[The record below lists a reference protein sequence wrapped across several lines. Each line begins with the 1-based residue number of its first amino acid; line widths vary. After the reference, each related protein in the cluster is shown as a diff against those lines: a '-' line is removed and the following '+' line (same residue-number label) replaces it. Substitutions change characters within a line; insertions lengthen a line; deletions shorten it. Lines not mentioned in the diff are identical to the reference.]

1 MTSTPLAP
9 PASTLRVGL
18 LVGAVALTAFNLRTG
33 VTGFSPLA
41 DRIGDDLGFGAP
53 VIGAIGT
60 VVTACFAIFGLVS
73 PSVARWIGLERA
85 MVLALVVSTLGTLLR
100 SISSSTE
107 LLIGSSVLL
116 FAGIGMANVLTIPLI
131 KRWFPA
137 RLGTLSSVYAVLL
150 QVGQVVAPIVSVAV
164 AESLGWRWALA
175 IWAFPLAIAAAMWA
189 VPALAGRGAPAGSTA
204 APQRLDAATRR
215 RYWRTPTVRGLILL
229 FSMTA
234 LHTYTI
240 VTWLP
245 NIAIDAGLGEG
256 GGGALLA
263 FFSVFGIAAGFVVP
277 GLTLRMRNPIGVVVG
292 CAALLGVGYIL
303 LAIDP
308 TTFAWTATAALGL
321 GVSTF
326 PLCLALVHRRS
337 TTPEGGTF
345 LSGAMQGIGYGVA
358 CIGPLCVGWVL
369 TATGSWLPVYVW
381 LVATLAVT
389 VYGGVLACR
398 PGSVEADA
406 AERA

>member
-1 MTSTPLAP
+1 MTTTPLAP
-9 PASTLRVGL
+9 TASPLRVGL

-41 DRIGDDLGFGAP
+41 DRIGEELGFGAP

-60 VVTACFAIFGLVS
+60 IVTACFAFFGLVA
-73 PSVARWIGLERA
+73 PTVARWIGLERA

-100 SISSSTE
+100 SASPSTG
-107 LLIGSSVLL
+107 LLLASSVLL

-131 KRWFPA
+131 KSWFPSK
-137 RLGTLSSVYAVLL
+137 LGTLSTVYAVLL
-150 QVGQVVAPIVSVAV
+150 QVGQVIAPIVSVAV
-164 AESLGWRWALA
+164 AESLGWRWSLA
-175 IWAFPLAIAAAMWA
+175 IWAIPLALAAALWV
-189 VPALAGRGAPAGSTA
+189 VPAASSTGTGTRA
-204 APQRLDAATRR
+204 APHRLDAATRR
-215 RYWRTPTVRGLILL
+215 RYWSTPTVRGLIIL

-245 NIAIDAGLGEG
+245 NIAIDAGLGESAG
-256 GGGALLA
+256 AALLA
-263 FFSVFGIAAGFVVP
+263 FFSVFGIAAGFVIP
-277 GLTLRMRNPIGVVVG
+277 GLTLRMANPRWVVVA
-292 CAALLGVGYIL
+292 CAALLACGYLL
-303 LAIDP
+303 LAVDA
-308 TTFAWTATAALGL
+308 TANAWIATAALGL

-345 LSGAMQGIGYGVA
+345 LSGSMQGVGYGVA

-369 TATGSWLPVYVW
+369 TATGSWIPVYVG
-381 LVATLAVT
+381 LIATLALT
-389 VYGGVLACR
+389 VYGAVLACR

-406 AERA
+406 AAGR

>member
-1 MTSTPLAP
+1 M
-9 PASTLRVGL
+9 
-18 LVGAVALTAFNLRTG
+18 VGAVALTAFNLRTG

-53 VIGAIGT
+53 TIGAIGT
-60 VVTACFAIFGLVS
+60 IVTACFAVFGLVS
-73 PSVARWIGLERA
+73 PAVARRIGLERA

-100 SISSSTE
+100 SASSSTE
-107 LLIGSSVLL
+107 FLIGSSVLL

-131 KRWFPA
+131 KHWFPA
-137 RLGTLSSVYAVLL
+137 KLGTLSSVYAVLL
-150 QVGQVVAPIVSVAV
+150 QVGQVVAPVVSVAV
-164 AESLGWRWALA
+164 AETLGWRWALA
-175 IWAFPLAIAAAMWA
+175 IWAAPLAIAAALWA
-189 VPALAGRGAPAGSTA
+189 VPAIAGRAVTGRAVAGHASAGSTA
-204 APQRLDAATRR
+204 VAQRLDATTRR
-215 RYWRTPTVRGLILL
+215 RYWRTRPVRGLILL

-256 GGGALLA
+256 GGAALLA
-263 FFSVFGIAAGFVVP
+263 FFSAFGIAAGFVIP
-277 GLTLRMRNPIGVVVG
+277 GLTLRMRNPLSVVVG
-292 CAALLGVGYIL
+292 CAVLLACGYLL
-303 LAIDP
+303 LAIDASA
-308 TTFAWTATAALGL
+308 FAWLATAALGL

-369 TATGSWLPVYVW
+369 TATGSWLPVYVV
-381 LVATLAVT
+381 LIATLAIT
-389 VYGGVLACR
+389 VHGGALAGR
-398 PGSVEADA
+398 PGSVEAEA
-406 AERA
+406 SGRA

>member
-1 MTSTPLAP
+1 MTSTSLAP
-9 PASTLRVGL
+9 PATPLRVWL
-18 LVGAVALTAFNLRTG
+18 IVGAVALTAFNLRTG

-41 DRIGDDLGFGAP
+41 DRIGDELGFGAP
-53 VIGAIGT
+53 TIGAIGT
-60 VVTACFAIFGLVS
+60 IVTACFAVFGLVS
-73 PSVARWIGLERA
+73 PAVARRIGLERA

-100 SISSSTE
+100 SASSSTE
-107 LLIGSSVLL
+107 FLIGSSVLL

-137 RLGTLSSVYAVLL
+137 KLGTLSSVYAVLL
-150 QVGQVVAPIVSVAV
+150 QVGQVVAPVVSVAV
-164 AESLGWRWALA
+164 AETLGWRWALA
-175 IWAFPLAIAAAMWA
+175 IWAAPLATAAALWA
-189 VPALAGRGAPAGSTA
+189 IPAIRGDTSAGSAA
-204 APQRLDAATRR
+204 APSRLDAVTRR
-215 RYWRTPTVRGLILL
+215 RFWRTRPVRGLILL

-256 GGGALLA
+256 GGAALLA
-263 FFSVFGIAAGFVVP
+263 FFSAFGIAAGFVVP
-277 GLTLRMRNPIGVVVG
+277 GLTLRMRNPLSVAVG
-292 CAALLGVGYIL
+292 CAALLACGYLL
-303 LAIDP
+303 LAVDA
-308 TTFAWTATAALGL
+308 TAFAWLATAALGL

-369 TATGSWLPVYVW
+369 TATGSWLPVYVG
-381 LVATLAVT
+381 LIATLAIT
-389 VYGGVLACR
+389 VYGGALASR
-398 PGSVEADA
+398 PGTVEAEA
-406 AERA
+406 SGRA

>member
-1 MTSTPLAP
+1 MTSTPLAQT
-9 PASTLRVGL
+9 ASPMRVGL

-41 DRIGDDLGFGAP
+41 DRIGEDLGFGAP

-60 VVTACFAIFGLVS
+60 IVTACFAVFGLVT
-73 PSVARWIGLERA
+73 PAIARRIGLERA
-85 MVLALVVSTLGTLLR
+85 MVLALAVSTLGTVLR
-100 SISSSTE
+100 SLSPSTG
-107 LLIGSSVLL
+107 LLLASSVLL

-131 KRWFPA
+131 KSWFPA

-164 AESLGWRWALA
+164 AGPLGWRWALA
-175 IWAFPLAIAAAMWA
+175 IWAIPLVLAAALW
-189 VPALAGRGAPAGSTA
+189 VPAIGAARADARA
-204 APQRLDAATRR
+204 AQQRLDATTRR
-215 RYWRTPTVRGLILL
+215 RYWSTPTVRGLIIL

-245 NIAIDAGLGEG
+245 NIAIAAGLGEG
-256 GGGALLA
+256 AGAALLA

-277 GLTLRMRNPIGVVVG
+277 GLTLRMANPLGVVIA
-292 CAALLGVGYIL
+292 CAALLAIGYGL
-303 LAIDP
+303 LAVDP
-308 TTFAWTATAALGL
+308 TAYAWAATAALGL

-345 LSGAMQGIGYGVA
+345 LSGSMQGVGYGVA
-358 CIGPLCVGWVL
+358 CVGPLCVGWVL
-369 TATGSWLPVYVW
+369 TLTGGWTPVY
-381 LVATLAVT
+381 LGLIATLALT

-406 AERA
+406 AARS

>member
-9 PASTLRVGL
+9 PAPTLRVGL

-41 DRIGDDLGFGAP
+41 DRIGEALGFGAP
-53 VIGAIGT
+53 VIGTIGT
-60 VVTACFAIFGLVS
+60 VVTACFAVFGLVS

-100 SISSSTE
+100 SASSSTGF
-107 LLIGSSVLL
+107 LIASSVLL

-150 QVGQVVAPIVSVAV
+150 QVGQVIAPVVSVAV
-164 AESLGWRWALA
+164 ASSLGWRWALA
-175 IWAFPLAIAAAMWA
+175 IWALPLAIAAALWA
-189 VPALAGRGAPAGSTA
+189 VPALAGRAAPGSA
-204 APQRLDAATRR
+204 SAPQRLDAATRR

-256 GGGALLA
+256 GGAALLA

-277 GLTLRMRNPIGVVVG
+277 GLTLRMRNPLGVVIG
-292 CAALLGVGYIL
+292 CAALLAVGYIL
-303 LAIDP
+303 LAVDP
-308 TTFAWTATAALGL
+308 TAFAWAATAALGL

-369 TATGSWLPVYVW
+369 TATGSWLPVYLG
-381 LVATLAVT
+381 LVATLAIT
-389 VYGGVLACR
+389 VYGAVLACR

-406 AERA
+406 AGRA

>member
-1 MTSTPLAP
+1 
-9 PASTLRVGL
+9 
-18 LVGAVALTAFNLRTG
+18 
-33 VTGFSPLA
+33 
-41 DRIGDDLGFGAP
+41 
-53 VIGAIGT
+53 
-60 VVTACFAIFGLVS
+60 
-73 PSVARWIGLERA
+73 
-85 MVLALVVSTLGTLLR
+85 MVLALALSTLGTLLR
-100 SISSSTE
+100 SASSSTE
-107 LLIGSSVLL
+107 FLIGSSVLL

-137 RLGTLSSVYAVLL
+137 KLGTLSSVYAVLL

-164 AESLGWRWALA
+164 AGPLGWRWALA
-175 IWAFPLAIAAAMWA
+175 IWAAPLAVAAALWA
-189 VPALAGRGAPAGSTA
+189 IPAITGGVSAGSTA
-204 APQRLDAATRR
+204 TPSRLDAVTRR
-215 RYWRTPTVRGLILL
+215 RYWRTRPVHGLILL

-256 GGGALLA
+256 GGAALLA

-277 GLTLRMRNPIGVVVG
+277 GLTLRMRNPFGVVVG
-292 CAALLGVGYIL
+292 CAALLACGYIL
-303 LAIDP
+303 LAIDA
-308 TTFAWTATAALGL
+308 TAFAWPATAALGL

-369 TATGSWLPVYVW
+369 TATGSWLPVYVG
-381 LVATLAVT
+381 LIATLAIT

-398 PGSVEADA
+398 PGSVEAEA
-406 AERA
+406 SARV